1 MSSSS
6 VIRGKQIKRAMRY
19 LFIFMRIIHF
29 IWPMQVLV
37 KMYETWDFHAQ
48 LGEKGTVSF
57 ILENK
62 LIQSSQIKS
71 MHIQEYIQLPNI
83 NITRKFLQRTKRR
96 HGDDYSNLVMVTDW
110 ESIRMPSLEEKRM
123 KCVGRAPQNTLE
135 NQTATFMFLH

>member
-1 MSSSS
+1 MSSNLI
-6 VIRGKQIKRAMRY
+6 IRGKLIKRAMRY
-19 LFIFMRIIHF
+19 LFIFMRMIQF

-71 MHIQEYIQLPNI
+71 MHIQEYIQFPNI
-83 NITRKFLQRTKRR
+83 IITRKSLHRTKRR
-96 HGDDYSNLVMVTDW
+96 HGGDYGNLVMVADW
-110 ESIRMPSLEEKRM
+110 EATWMPSRE
-123 KCVGRAPQNTLE
+123 
-135 NQTATFMFLH
+135 

>member
-37 KMYETWDFHAQ
+37 KMYETWDFHPQ
-48 LGEKGTVSF
+48 LGEKGTVFF

-83 NITRKFLQRTKRR
+83 NITRKFLHRTKRR
-96 HGDDYSNLVMVTDW
+96 HGDDCGNLVMVTDW
-110 ESIRMPSLEEKRM
+110 ESVRIPLLEEKRM
-123 KCVGRAPQNTLE
+123 KCVGCTPEYLE